1 MSKLIS
7 FNCDNA
13 VADYID
19 MLARNSNTTRTY
31 ILNQL
36 IQERCGLTPV
46 FLTDSFLASV
56 DRPKLHEQEGPKER
70 VVDLLARSGLDTE
83 RLIEALSNGVTCSE
97 LYHMDKAT
105 RTLWINGSKPILSRY
120 TKDAEAVR
128 KLLSQHYSLPMK
140 KYGGRHFATPI
151 A

>member
-56 DRPKLHEQEGPKER
+56 ERPKMYEQEGPKER
-70 VVDLLARSGLDTE
+70 VVDLLKRSDLDTV
-83 RLIEALSNGVTCSE
+83 RLVDALSSGEGCSE
-97 LYHMDKAT
+97 LYHVDKAA
-105 RTLWINGSKPILSRY
+105 RILWINGSKPVLSHY

>member
-56 DRPKLHEQEGPKER
+56 ERPKMYEQEGPKER
-70 VVDLLARSGLDTE
+70 VVDLLKRSDLDTV
-83 RLIEALSNGVTCSE
+83 RLVDALSSGEGCSE
-97 LYHMDKAT
+97 LYHVDNAA
-105 RTLWINGSKPILSRY
+105 RTLWINGSKPVLSHY